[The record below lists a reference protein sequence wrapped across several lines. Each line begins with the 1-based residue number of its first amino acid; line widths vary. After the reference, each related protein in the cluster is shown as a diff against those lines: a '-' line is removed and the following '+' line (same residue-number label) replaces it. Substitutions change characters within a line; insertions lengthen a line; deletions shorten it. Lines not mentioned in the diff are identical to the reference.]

1 MNISGFHFV
10 DRQCN
15 KNMNNETAA
24 KYKDIFPH
32 NIPDK
37 ASNSVYIDNFTILTI
52 FIVRLSYFNIFISDV
67 CKLVG
72 FPNTKILS
80 IFHTWTLKRW
90 CSQPST
96 DFI

>member
-52 FIVRLSYFNIFISDV
+52 FIVIFFHILIFS
-67 CKLVG
+67 LVM
-72 FPNTKILS
+72 FANYL
-80 IFHTWTLKRW
+80 
-90 CSQPST
+90 
-96 DFI
+96 DFLTQKS